1 MTLRAF
7 LQRILARAEPRAGGA
22 ARERHVVRG
31 FDVLVE
37 NSRPDI
43 STAFVV
49 GRLDA
54 ALALVERYQPARF
67 RHMLR
72 DVRRFWVVSYP
83 CRGAYLPDTRTVMT
97 ELSFLHRAAEFTPA
111 IVASSILHEGMHA
124 RMHALRLNGRG
135 LAPASFERDREERIC
150 RRAELA
156 FGEALPPELGAAVV
170 ERAAASLASA
180 PGELDFP
187 IDWAEAHRKKAQ
199 ADLADVR
206 RSLG

>member
-1 MTLRAF
+1 MLRELLKRLLLPAD
-7 LQRILARAEPRAGGA
+7 RRAGA
-22 ARERHVVRG
+22 ATQERYTVRG
-31 FDVLVE
+31 FDVVVE
-37 NSRPDI
+37 NARPDI
-43 STAFVV
+43 ATPFVLA
-49 GRLDA
+49 RLDA
-54 ALALVERYQPARF
+54 ALALIERYQPARF

-72 DVRRFWVVSYP
+72 DVSRFWVVSYP
-83 CRGAYLPDTRTVMT
+83 CRGAYLPDTRTIMT

-135 LAPASFERDREERIC
+135 LAPASFVRDREERIC

-156 FGEALPPELGAAVV
+156 FGQALPPELGAAVV
-170 ERAAASLASA
+170 ERAAATLASA

-199 ADLADVR
+199 ADRADVR

>member
-1 MTLRAF
+1 MLREF
-7 LQRILARAEPRAGGA
+7 LKRMLQPADNRAGVA
-22 ARERHVVRG
+22 TRELHTVRG
-31 FDVLVE
+31 FEVLVE
-37 NSRPDI
+37 NTRPDI
-43 STAFVV
+43 STPFVLA
-49 GRLDA
+49 RLDS
-54 ALALVERYQPARF
+54 ALALIERHQPARF

-72 DVRRFWVVSYP
+72 DVSRFWIVSYP
-83 CRGAYLPDTRTVMT
+83 CRGAYLPDTRTIMT

-135 LAPASFERDREERIC
+135 LAAASFVRDREERIC

-156 FGEALPPELGAAVV
+156 FGQALPPELGAAVV
-170 ERAAASLASA
+170 ERAASTLAAA

-187 IDWAEAHRKKAQ
+187 IDWTEAHRKKAQ

-206 RSLG
+206 RSIG